1 MVKDETATRY
11 TTYYRY
17 ADRSLVT
24 TYYLKKAE
32 NKECTNNPTG
42 HGIAKSAF
50 ARIYKIMFYSLL
62 GYGSCFSQIMNGQEL
77 ENKKNVY
84 SVYLDKKIY
93 IDKNK
98 MEWKTSGT
106 KTF

>member
-1 MVKDETATRY
+1 
-11 TTYYRY
+11 
-17 ADRSLVT
+17 
-24 TYYLKKAE
+24 
-32 NKECTNNPTG
+32 
-42 HGIAKSAF
+42 
-50 ARIYKIMFYSLL
+50 MFYSLL

-93 IDKNK
+93 IEKNK